1 MRLKGIMKLTLA
13 YGGLGLEPTH
23 MEELLDIHDEDMA
36 LKMAMVFP

>member
-1 MRLKGIMKLTLA
+1 MMKLTLA

-23 MEELLDIHDEDMA
+23 MEEFLEIHGEDMA